1 MLHSLIM
8 IAFVINIREFPHNY
22 SISSFG
28 ASLAL
33 NKFTFQVM
41 RGQMME
47 YISPR
52 LPSAQYGK
60 EVYVNNN
67 LWSYS
72 T

>member
-1 MLHSLIM
+1 M

-22 SISSFG
+22 PISSFH

-33 NKFTFQVM
+33 NKFIFQVM
-41 RGQMME
+41 RGQLME
-47 YISPR
+47 WSHSYVSPR
-52 LPSAQYGK
+52 LPSAQYAK
-60 EVYVNNN
+60 EVYVNVN